1 VKILFAF
8 LLSLVGASAIAQ
20 DNWKVC
26 FDKKV
31 LLNASTEDEQKNVI
45 EITQADM
52 KKSKSFVV
60 SYKESSPQ
68 KGWERTII
76 IYDGKDSELK
86 KQTGEKLY
94 LKTSELKLLLDRS
107 KTIKIYTL
115 NSPTDPK
122 MKSQVRL
129 RRVHLCTLI
138 LQ

>member
-1 VKILFAF
+1 MKILFAF

-94 LKTSELKLLLDRS
+94 LKTSELKVLLDRS